1 MFFIPCQWEGLF
13 RGVMSLGGEKNLVT
27 AARPVCWQHEV
38 GHNTRLHAILPN
50 DKSSHWEISI
60 LALAID
66 LKQAEMQIMSDLI
79 AKKINYVYYWVGTKK
94 EVAVFTTRSNGEN
107 RNYFFAPT

>member
-1 MFFIPCQWEGLF
+1 M
-13 RGVMSLGGEKNLVT
+13 
-27 AARPVCWQHEV
+27 
-38 GHNTRLHAILPN
+38 
-50 DKSSHWEISI
+50 
-60 LALAID
+60 ALAVD